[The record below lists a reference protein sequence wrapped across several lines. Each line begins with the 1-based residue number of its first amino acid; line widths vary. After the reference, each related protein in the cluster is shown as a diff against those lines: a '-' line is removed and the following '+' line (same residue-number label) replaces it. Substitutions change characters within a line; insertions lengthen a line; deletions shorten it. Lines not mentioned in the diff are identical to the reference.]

1 MYNMTTEM
9 EITDTKSLLFSRSYN
24 FKTSTC
30 YGETYRIIILLP
42 QKITSIITDHYDVTK
57 LDTDGSGKGIC
68 DRLMSISPGCTTSMP
83 MENAHM
89 CMPHMMHAV
98 KRQRKHRFCFTL
110 TYLYS
115 CSNLPVYAQSRYKV
129 TLMLLNTCLS
139 IE

>member
-30 YGETYRIIILLP
+30 YGETYRIIMLLP
-42 QKITSIITDHYDVTK
+42 QNITSIISDHYDVTK

-89 CMPHMMHAV
+89 CMPHNDACCQ
-98 KRQRKHRFCFTL
+98 KA
-110 TYLYS
+110 
-115 CSNLPVYAQSRYKV
+115 AQTSFLFH
-129 TLMLLNTCLS
+129 THIFIFMF
-139 IE
+139 